1 MEPILKQVKV
11 VVANILSPIRD
22 PFSQESVGLPEATAT
37 ASVELRDGAVF
48 ELRASPVRK
57 RIGDDTVPYCI

>member
-1 MEPILKQVKV
+1 MEPIRKRVKA
-11 VVANILSPIRD
+11 VVANILSPIHD
-22 PFSQESVGLPEATAT
+22 PFSRESVGLPEATGT

-57 RIGDDTVPYCI
+57 RIGDDMV